1 MVKFNP
7 LDINFK
13 KPIGAQKAGESA
25 YFRIAFTRPSAPE
38 DVYLCLTKDGEDEVR
53 YAMEFC
59 EKTTLGEFSYCIDL
73 SVECRGLYTYHFIV
87 HTKKDEIYIGSDEE
101 LNAVYGKGR
110 EWQLTVFDGFITPS
124 WMDSGV
130 MYQIFVDRF
139 NVGEPRL
146 KTKKGMVYRE
156 DWGNTP
162 VYLPNK
168 EGKIVNNDLFGG
180 NLRGII
186 KKLGYLK
193 TMGVTTI
200 YLNPIFEARSNHKY
214 DTSNY
219 RRVDPDFGTNEE
231 LVELVKKADK
241 KGMRVILDGVFSH
254 TGDDSIY
261 FNKYGTYDTI
271 GAYQSKESPYYPWY
285 RFTDF
290 DKKEYECWWN
300 FDTLPNCEENNPSY
314 NEFINGPEGVIDT
327 WIKMGIGGWRL
338 DVADELPDEF
348 LDNLYRA
355 AKRANPEAIVMGEVW
370 EDASNKES
378 YGKRRRFLNGG
389 QMDSVMNYPF
399 KEAILEYAVWGNSKA
414 LRKAIITQKNNY
426 PECVRGNLMNLLST
440 HDTARILTVLGGKDL
455 DADVKVKAKSVLE
468 GEEMRWALAKLKIAV
483 TLLFMLPGVPCIYY
497 GDELGMQG
505 HHDPLNRGCFVWEK
519 RNSKVLKLHR
529 TLGKLRESNKELF
542 KYGEFE
548 ILKSADSLFFC
559 TWNFG
564 KQKIT
569 ALLNNSDEDFNYVT
583 GGELVDILT
592 NKLYTGVVKKR
603 DCVVLMKENI

>member
-1 MVKFNP
+1 
-7 LDINFK
+7 
-13 KPIGAQKAGESA
+13 
-25 YFRIAFTRPSAPE
+25 
-38 DVYLCLTKDGEDEVR
+38 
-53 YAMEFC
+53 
-59 EKTTLGEFSYCIDL
+59 
-73 SVECRGLYTYHFIV
+73 
-87 HTKKDEIYIGSDEE
+87 
-101 LNAVYGKGR
+101 
-110 EWQLTVFDGFITPS
+110 
-124 WMDSGV
+124 
-130 MYQIFVDRF
+130 
-139 NVGEPRL
+139 
-146 KTKKGMVYRE
+146 
-156 DWGNTP
+156 
-162 VYLPNK
+162 
-168 EGKIVNNDLFGG
+168 
-180 NLRGII
+180 
-186 KKLGYLK
+186 
-193 TMGVTTI
+193 
-200 YLNPIFEARSNHKY
+200 
-214 DTSNY
+214 
-219 RRVDPDFGTNEE
+219 
-231 LVELVKKADK
+231 
-241 KGMRVILDGVFSH
+241 
-254 TGDDSIY
+254 
-261 FNKYGTYDTI
+261 
-271 GAYQSKESPYYPWY
+271 
-285 RFTDF
+285 
-290 DKKEYECWWN
+290 
-300 FDTLPNCEENNPSY
+300 
-314 NEFINGPEGVIDT
+314 
-327 WIKMGIGGWRL
+327 
-338 DVADELPDEF
+338 
-348 LDNLYRA
+348 
-355 AKRANPEAIVMGEVW
+355 
-370 EDASNKES
+370 
-378 YGKRRRFLNGG
+378 
-389 QMDSVMNYPF
+389 MNYPF

>member
-13 KPIGAQKAGESA
+13 NPIGAQKAGTNA
-25 YFRIAFTRPSAPE
+25 NFRLAFDRPSAPE
-38 DVYLCLTKDGEDEVR
+38 DVYLCLTKNGEDQVR
-53 YAMEFC
+53 YAMEFVDKSS
-59 EKTTLGEFSYCIDL
+59 EGEFTYSINL
-73 SVECRGLYTYHFIV
+73 SVHCRGLYTYHFIV

-101 LNAVYGKGR
+101 LNAVYGKGG
-110 EWQLTVFDGFITPS
+110 EWQLTVFDGFVES
-124 WMDSGV
+124 EWLNSSV

-146 KTKKGMVYRE
+146 KTKKGMVYRD
-156 DWGNTP
+156 DWGGVP
-162 VYLPNK
+162 VYLPNS

-180 NLRGII
+180 NLRGVI
-186 KKLGYLK
+186 KKLGHLK
-193 TMGVTTI
+193 SMGVKAI

-219 RRVDPDFGTNEE
+219 RRVDSDFGTNEE
-231 LVELVKKADK
+231 LQELIKKADK
-241 KGMRVILDGVFSH
+241 KGMKIILDGVFSH

-271 GAYQSKESPYYPWY
+271 GAYQSKDSAYASWY

-290 DKKEYECWWN
+290 ENRKYESWWN
-300 FDTLPNCEENNPSY
+300 FDTLPNVDENNPQF
-314 NEFINGPEGVIDT
+314 NEFINGPEGVIDFWT
-327 WIKMGIGGWRL
+327 RMGLGGWRL

-355 AKRANPEAIVMGEVW
+355 TKRANPEAVVMGEVW

-399 KEAILEYAVWGNSKA
+399 KEAILEYAVWGNSQV
-414 LRKAIITQKNNY
+414 LSKAIMTQKNNY
-426 PECVRGNLMNLLST
+426 PKCVRKNLMNMLST

-455 DADVKVKAKSVLE
+455 DADVKVKAKSKLNQD
-468 GEEMRWALAKLKIAV
+468 EMKWAKAKLKIAV
-483 TLLFMLPGVPCIYY
+483 TLQFMLEGVPCVYY
-497 GDELGMQG
+497 GDEIGMQG

-519 RNSKVLKLHR
+519 RDSKVLKLHR
-529 TLGKLRESNKELF
+529 VLGKLRFEKEDIF
-542 KYGEFE
+542 KHGEFE
-548 ILKSADSLFFC
+548 ITKSTGGLFFC
-559 TWNFG
+559 AWTHG
-564 KQKIT
+564 KEKIHI
-569 ALLNNSDEDFNYVT
+569 LLNNSDEDFNFVPASN
-583 GGELVDILT
+583 LVDILT
-592 NKLYTGVVKKR
+592 NKSYDGVVKKR
-603 DCVVLMKENI
+603 DSVVLIKS